1 MRQRIIDTKL
11 THTRFS
17 LILSIEIQG
26 IKDRLQCAKISSA
39 DMIQFAAF
47 FAVVRQEGD
56 PTQGITS
63 EKQAILLGDKTAPG
77 GGKFIFI

>member
-1 MRQRIIDTKL
+1 MYLTDTKL
-11 THTRFS
+11 THTRYS
-17 LILSIEIQG
+17 LILSIEIQD
-26 IKDRLQCAKISSA
+26 IKDRLTCKISSA

-56 PTQGITS
+56 PLRGITQ
-63 EKQAILLGDKTAPG
+63 EKKDILLGDKTAPG

>member
-1 MRQRIIDTKL
+1 MYLTDTKL
-11 THTRFS
+11 THTRYS

-56 PTQGITS
+56 PTRGITP
-63 EKQAILLGDKTAPG
+63 EKKAILLGDKTAP
-77 GGKFIFI
+77 